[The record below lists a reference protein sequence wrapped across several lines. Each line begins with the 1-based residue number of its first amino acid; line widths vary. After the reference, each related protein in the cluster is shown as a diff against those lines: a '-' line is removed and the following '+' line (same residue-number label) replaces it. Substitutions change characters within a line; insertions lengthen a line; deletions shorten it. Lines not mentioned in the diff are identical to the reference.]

1 MNLKLQHRLL
11 LVILLLNLES
21 RLLIIIKTEVKII
34 VVSIIADEIGC
45 NPSALQGEELL
56 IDLGIDSLGMLNI
69 IWETQ
74 DFFQIEF
81 NIEDA
86 LINFD
91 MMTVDTYVD
100 IVYHFCLSDGDYT
113 G

>member
-1 MNLKLQHRLL
+1 MRIKYITLATFFALSLPTFN
-11 LVILLLNLES
+11 ES
-21 RLLIIIKTEVKII
+21 KAAASASFGDITPQSRVSPFNYNKTEVKII

-74 DFFQIEF
+74 DFFSNRVQ
-81 NIEDA
+81 
-86 LINFD
+86 
-91 MMTVDTYVD
+91 Y
-100 IVYHFCLSDGDYT
+100 
-113 G
+113 